1 MRRLTMVGANA
12 VTVINNM
19 RNDPSGIT
27 AAVVGIAIIAAV
39 VIVVTLELW
48 SRWKD
53 RRRKK

>member
-1 MRRLTMVGANA
+1 MVGANA